1 MLPKTEELT
10 KEIYGKLKEIEK
22 LEVSLLLPE
31 VSAEFPVCVI
41 NPPLIRAKPHRQY
54 ADLQFSIEAWH
65 NTRYEVMNVFDNITK
80 KLQDHNLGL
89 RNSTV
94 IYQDPITKKY
104 RLTGSFEGR
113 YNCITDLIEQSF

>member
-1 MLPKTEELT
+1 MLPRTENLT
-10 KEIYGKLKEIEK
+10 KEIFTELQKIEN

-31 VSAEFPVCVI
+31 SSAEFPVCVI
-41 NPPLIRAKPHRQY
+41 NPPLIRAYPHKQY
-54 ADLQFSIEAWH
+54 AELQFSIEAWH
-65 NTRYEVMNVFDNITK
+65 NTRYEVMKVFDNITK
-80 KLQDHNLGL
+80 KLQDYNLGL

-113 YNCITDLIEQSF
+113 YNCITDMIEQSF